1 MIRLIL
7 GVALAIAITTIF
19 DATGLTNY
27 SALPLIPLFILFA
40 KLDRLTRQ
48 EVGLRLARPAGY
60 GLALTHPVVV
70 IGALGAMAFFAGA
83 IDLSHFQLAKVLA
96 NVALLS
102 AVTFILA
109 VITEEGF
116 FRGWL
121 WGAAR
126 KLGMSPIATLIITT
140 AAFVAWHISF
150 VALSGEFHFGASD
163 VPVFFVNATLIG
175 LVWGLL
181 RLGSGSI
188 IVSSAAHGVWNGLT
202 YVLFGVGSGLGALG
216 IRDVSL
222 FGPEVGLISVAL
234 NAAFATFLL
243 WLFRDRLGAATSD
256 SSPALA

>member
-1 MIRLIL
+1 MIKLIL
-7 GVALAIAITTIF
+7 GVALAIAITTTF

-40 KLDRLTRQ
+40 ILDRLNRH
-48 EVGLRLARPAGY
+48 ELGLRFARPSDY
-60 GLALTHPVVV
+60 GLALAHPILV
-70 IGALGAMAFFAGA
+70 IGALGALAFLAGA
-83 IDLSHFQLAKVLA
+83 IDLSHFQLVKVVA

-102 AVTFILA
+102 VVTFVLA
-109 VITEEGF
+109 IITEEGF

-126 KLGMSPIATLIITT
+126 RLGMSPLGTLVVTT

-175 LVWGLL
+175 LIWGLL

-188 IVSSAAHGVWNGLT
+188 IVSSAAHGLWNGLT
-202 YVLFGVGSGLGALG
+202 YVLFGEASGLGALG
-216 IRDVSL
+216 IRNVSL
-222 FGPEVGLISVAL
+222 FAPEVGLIAVAL
-234 NAAFATFLL
+234 NLAFLVLLL
-243 WLFRDRLGAATSD
+243 WLYRDRLGAGNARETRVN
-256 SSPALA
+256 